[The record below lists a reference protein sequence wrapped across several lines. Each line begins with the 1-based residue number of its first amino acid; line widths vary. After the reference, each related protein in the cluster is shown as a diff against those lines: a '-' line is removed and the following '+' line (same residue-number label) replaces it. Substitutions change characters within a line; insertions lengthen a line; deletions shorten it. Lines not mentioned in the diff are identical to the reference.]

1 MRTTLSTLLVL
12 LLFTPAF
19 AQPSAATAGLSEEG
33 LARYQAWLEGEVEA
47 HRLPMAEALI
57 YRNGELGFHTVV
69 GQSDLE
75 KQTPLRENQVYQ
87 LMSMT
92 KPIITVAAMM
102 LYEEGHFQLSDEVA
116 NYLPEFS
123 ELKVARSTG
132 DGIEA
137 ATEPAKTKITIAQ
150 VMSHTAGFSH
160 GLEGT
165 TLDNEIAMALYFQP
179 QADITSRVATLAS
192 LPLVNQPGEAWYY
205 SASPDIVS
213 RLIEV
218 FSGMT
223 TADFLQQRLFEP
235 LGMKDT
241 GYNLT
246 ESQATRM
253 VANHEAGPGT
263 LAKAARQLPTSGVTV
278 YGGSH
283 GLLSTAQDYLR
294 FARMLLNNGEL
305 DGRRYLS
312 RKTVELMTV
321 NHVGEMRGNGQGFG
335 LGFGIIT
342 DVAASDMLGSAGQY
356 FWNGAYSTFFFID
369 PEEDLISILMSQRSP
384 YSNFH
389 EAMIRQMT
397 YQALAD

>member
-1 MRTTLSTLLVL
+1 MRLALLTLLL
-12 LLFTPAF
+12 CISLAPAY
-19 AQPSAATAGLSEEG
+19 AQPASKAGLSEAG
-33 LARYQAWLEGEVEA
+33 LQRYESWLNAEVKKGN
-47 HRLPMAEALI
+47 LPMAEAI
-57 YRNGELGFHTVV
+57 IFRHGVVGFHTVV
-69 GQSDLE
+69 GHSDLQE
-75 KQTPLRENQVYQ
+75 QTPLEANQVYQ

-102 LYEEGHFQLSDEVA
+102 LYEEGHFQLTDEVA
-116 NYLPEFS
+116 KYLPEFS

-132 DGIEA
+132 EGVGV
-137 ATEPAKTKITIAQ
+137 ATDPAKTNITIEQ

-160 GLEGT
+160 GLSGT
-165 TLDNEIAMALYFQP
+165 KLDNEIAMALYVQP

-205 SASPDIVS
+205 SASPDILS

-223 TADFLQQRLFEP
+223 TAEFLQTRLFDP

-241 GYNLT
+241 GYNLSP
-246 ESQATRM
+246 EQAARV
-253 VANHEAGPGT
+253 VANHEVTDGKI
-263 LAKAARQLPTSGVTV
+263 AKAARQLPASGLTV
-278 YGGSH
+278 FGGSH
-283 GLLSTAQDYLR
+283 GLRSTAQDYLL
-294 FARMLLNNGEL
+294 FARMLLNDGEL
-305 DGRRYLS
+305 DGTRYLS
-312 RKTVELMTV
+312 RKTIELMTA

-342 DVAASDMLGSAGQY
+342 DVAASDMPGSAGQY

-369 PEEDLISILMSQRSP
+369 PKEDLISILMSQRSP